1 MPPIINGIYK
11 HYKGNNYK
19 VIGLATHSETE
30 ESLVVYQKLYG
41 DFSWWVRKTS
51 RWMESAKSVS
61 LTQVKRSPGLRAFFG
76 DANR

>member
-11 HYKGNNYK
+11 HYIGNTYK

-41 DFSWWVRKTS
+41 DFSWWVRPLAMFAEDVEVDGV
-51 RWMESAKSVS
+51 R
-61 LTQVKRSPGLRAFFG
+61 QKRFAYTGEA
-76 DANR
+76 

>member
-41 DFSWWVRKTS
+41 EDVEVDGVR
-51 RWMESAKSVS
+51 
-61 LTQVKRSPGLRAFFG
+61 QKRFAYTGEA
-76 DANR
+76 